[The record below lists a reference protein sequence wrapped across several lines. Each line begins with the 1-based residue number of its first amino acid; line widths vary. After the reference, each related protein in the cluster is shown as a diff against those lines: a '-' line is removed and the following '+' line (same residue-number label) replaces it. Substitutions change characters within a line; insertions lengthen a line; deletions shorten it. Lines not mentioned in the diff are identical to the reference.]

1 MPLLSELAGMVEEV
15 RPVRDPRRRTASC
28 DFPNRRSILRLPSPP
43 DAARPPDALQPTV
56 VIKVGTSSLLRQEAG
71 TLHLS
76 QICTL
81 CETVARLHKQGIR
94 VVLVSSGAVGAGMF
108 RMGLVEKPK
117 EVAKKQALAAVGQVH
132 LMRYYEDIFN
142 TIGIKCAQVLLTLE
156 NLSNRKQYVRARNT
170 FSALFEMGVVP
181 VVNENDTVAVEE
193 LKFGDNDT
201 LSAQVA
207 ALVDARWLF
216 LLTDVDGLYTA
227 NPNTDP
233 SATRIETVENIN
245 DLDVD
250 VGGAGSSVGTGGMIT
265 KLTAARIAC
274 AAGCKTI
281 VCLSANL
288 EKDVEAAVIEG
299 KSVGTA
305 FLPAKKAAK
314 GKKKWILAVP
324 VRGEISVDEAGEK
337 AVLRG
342 LPLLLTHI
350 SGVSGEN
357 FRVQE
362 CVTVRDA
369 EGNELARGLC
379 NYPATTLRDAV
390 ASRAQRGDPGDAAR
404 ERELGWE
411 DDLDGPPECVHANN
425 MCVTHVE
432 TLSRS
437 FTFADFQGAGY
448 DSGARDSSDEER

>member
-1 MPLLSELAGMVEEV
+1 
-15 RPVRDPRRRTASC
+15 
-28 DFPNRRSILRLPSPP
+28 
-43 DAARPPDALQPTV
+43 
-56 VIKVGTSSLLRQEAG
+56 VIKVGTSSLLRQASDGTVG

-81 CETVARLHKQGIR
+81 CECVSRLHKQGIR

-108 RMGLVEKPK
+108 RMGLTEKPK

-170 FSALFEMGVVP
+170 FQALFEMGVVP
-181 VVNENDTVAVEE
+181 IVNENDTVAVEE

-233 SATRIETVENIN
+233 TATRIEVVENIN
-245 DLDVD
+245 ELDVD
-250 VGGAGSSVGTGGMIT
+250 VGGAGSSVGTGGMVT

-281 VCLSANL
+281 VCLSARL
-288 EKDVEAAVIEG
+288 ETEIEAAVLEG
-299 KSVGTA
+299 KSVGTC

-314 GKKKWILAVP
+314 GKKKWLLAVP
-324 VRGEISVDEAGEK
+324 VRGEITVDEAGEK
-337 AVLRG
+337 SVLRG
-342 LPLLLTHI
+342 LPLLLTHVT
-350 SGVSGEN
+350 GVSGEN

-362 CVTVRDA
+362 CVAMRDQ
-369 EGNELARGLC
+369 EGNEFARGLC
-379 NYPATTLRDAV
+379 NYPAATLRETV
-390 ASRAQRGDPGDAAR
+390 ASHLGAVGADGLTR
-404 ERELGWE
+404 ESEEGWE
-411 DDLDGPPECVHANN
+411 DDMDGPPECVHANN
-425 MCVTHVE
+425 ICITHVE

-437 FTFADFQGAGY
+437 FTFADFQGPGY
-448 DSGARDSSDEER
+448 DSGAQASSDEEHDHR

>member
-1 MPLLSELAGMVEEV
+1 ML
-15 RPVRDPRRRTASC
+15 RAS
-28 DFPNRRSILRLPSPP
+28 
-43 DAARPPDALQPTV
+43 
-56 VIKVGTSSLLRQEAG
+56 AG

-76 QICTL
+76 QICSL
-81 CETVARLHKQGIR
+81 CETVSRLRSHGIR

-108 RMGLVEKPK
+108 RLGISEKPK

-170 FSALFEMGVVP
+170 FAALFDMGVVP
-181 VVNENDTVAVEE
+181 IVNENDTVAVEE
-193 LKFGDNDT
+193 LRFGDNDT

-207 ALVDARWLF
+207 ALVEAQWLF

-227 NPNTDP
+227 NPATDP

-250 VGGAGSSVGTGGMIT
+250 VGGAGTSVGTGGMVT

-288 EKDVEAAVIEG
+288 ERDIEKAVVEGA
-299 KSVGTA
+299 SVGTA
-305 FLPAKKAAK
+305 FLPAKEGAR
-314 GKKKWILAVP
+314 GKKKWLLAVP
-324 VRGEISVDEAGEK
+324 VRGRVVVGVKGAK

-342 LPLLLTHI
+342 APLLLIH
-350 SGVSGEN
+350 VVDVAEGE

-362 CVTVRDA
+362 CVAIED
-369 EGNELARGLC
+369 EDGNELARGLC
-379 NYPATTLRDAV
+379 NY
-390 ASRAQRGDPGDAAR
+390 ASADVAR
-404 ERELGWE
+404 EKRRENGEARRDGEEAWM
-411 DDLDGPPECVHANN
+411 DDLDGPMELMHANN
-425 MCVTHVE
+425 ICVTNVE
-432 TLSRS
+432 TLRRS
-437 FTFADFQGAGY
+437 FTFTDISQGY
-448 DSGARDSSDEER
+448 DSSAVSEDGAENA

>member
-1 MPLLSELAGMVEEV
+1 ML
-15 RPVRDPRRRTASC
+15 RAS
-28 DFPNRRSILRLPSPP
+28 
-43 DAARPPDALQPTV
+43 
-56 VIKVGTSSLLRQEAG
+56 AG

-76 QICTL
+76 QICSL
-81 CETVARLHKQGIR
+81 CETVSRLRSHGIR

-108 RMGLVEKPK
+108 RLGISEKPK

-170 FSALFEMGVVP
+170 FAALFDMGVVP
-181 VVNENDTVAVEE
+181 IVNENDTVAVEE
-193 LKFGDNDT
+193 LRFGDNDT

-207 ALVDARWLF
+207 ALVEAQWLF

-227 NPNTDP
+227 NPATDP

-250 VGGAGSSVGTGGMIT
+250 VGGAGTSVGTGGMVT

-288 EKDVEAAVIEG
+288 ERDIEKAVVEGA
-299 KSVGTA
+299 SVGTA
-305 FLPAKKAAK
+305 FLPAKEGAR
-314 GKKKWILAVP
+314 GKKKWLLAVP
-324 VRGEISVDEAGEK
+324 VRGRVVVGVKGAK

-342 LPLLLTHI
+342 APLLLMH
-350 SGVSGEN
+350 VVDVAEGE

-362 CVTVRDA
+362 CVAIED
-369 EGNELARGLC
+369 EDGNELARGLC
-379 NYPATTLRDAV
+379 NY
-390 ASRAQRGDPGDAAR
+390 ASADVAR
-404 ERELGWE
+404 EKRRENGEARRDGEEAWE
-411 DDLDGPPECVHANN
+411 DDLDGPMELMHANN
-425 MCVTHVE
+425 ICVTNVE
-432 TLSRS
+432 TLRRS
-437 FTFADFQGAGY
+437 FTFTDISQGY
-448 DSGARDSSDEER
+448 DSSAVSEDGAENA

>member
-1 MPLLSELAGMVEEV
+1 
-15 RPVRDPRRRTASC
+15 
-28 DFPNRRSILRLPSPP
+28 
-43 DAARPPDALQPTV
+43 
-56 VIKVGTSSLLRQEAG
+56 LLRASAG

-76 QICTL
+76 QICSL
-81 CETVARLHKQGIR
+81 CETVSRLRSHGIR

-108 RMGLVEKPK
+108 RLGISEKPK

-170 FSALFEMGVVP
+170 FAALFDMGVVP
-181 VVNENDTVAVEE
+181 IGNENDTVAVEE
-193 LKFGDNDT
+193 RRLGDNDT

-207 ALVDARWLF
+207 ALVEAQWLF

-227 NPNTDP
+227 NPATDP

-250 VGGAGSSVGTGGMIT
+250 VGGAGTSVGTGGMVT

-288 EKDVEAAVIEG
+288 ERDIEKAVVEGA
-299 KSVGTA
+299 SVGTA
-305 FLPAKKAAK
+305 FLPAKEGAR
-314 GKKKWILAVP
+314 GKKKWLLAVP
-324 VRGEISVDEAGEK
+324 VRGRVVVGVKGAK

-342 LPLLLTHI
+342 APLLLMH
-350 SGVSGEN
+350 VVDVAEGE

-362 CVTVRDA
+362 CVAIED
-369 EGNELARGLC
+369 EDGNELARGLC
-379 NYPATTLRDAV
+379 NY
-390 ASRAQRGDPGDAAR
+390 ASADVAR
-404 ERELGWE
+404 EKRRENGEATRDGEEAWE
-411 DDLDGPPECVHANN
+411 DDLDGPMELMHANN
-425 MCVTHVE
+425 ICVTNVE
-432 TLSRS
+432 TLRRS
-437 FTFADFQGAGY
+437 FTFTDISQGY
-448 DSGARDSSDEER
+448 DSSAVSDDGAENA

>member
-1 MPLLSELAGMVEEV
+1 M
-15 RPVRDPRRRTASC
+15 
-28 DFPNRRSILRLPSPP
+28 
-43 DAARPPDALQPTV
+43 
-56 VIKVGTSSLLRQEAG
+56 GTSSLRRASAG

-76 QICTL
+76 QICSL
-81 CETVARLHKQGIR
+81 CETVSRLRSHGIR

-108 RMGLVEKPK
+108 RLGISEKPK

-170 FSALFEMGVVP
+170 FAALFDMGVVP
-181 VVNENDTVAVEE
+181 IVNENDTVAVEE
-193 LKFGDNDT
+193 LRFGDNDT

-207 ALVDARWLF
+207 ALVEAQWLF

-227 NPNTDP
+227 NPATDP

-250 VGGAGSSVGTGGMIT
+250 VGGAGTSVGTGGMVT

-288 EKDVEAAVIEG
+288 ERDIEKAVVEGA
-299 KSVGTA
+299 SVGTA
-305 FLPAKKAAK
+305 FLPAKEGAR
-314 GKKKWILAVP
+314 GKKKWLLAVP
-324 VRGEISVDEAGEK
+324 VRGRVVVGVKGAK

-342 LPLLLTHI
+342 APLLLMH
-350 SGVSGEN
+350 VVDVAEGE

-362 CVTVRDA
+362 CVAIED
-369 EGNELARGLC
+369 EDGNELARGLC
-379 NYPATTLRDAV
+379 NY
-390 ASRAQRGDPGDAAR
+390 ASADVAR
-404 ERELGWE
+404 EKRRENGEARRDGEEAWE
-411 DDLDGPPECVHANN
+411 DDLDGPMELMHANN
-425 MCVTHVE
+425 ICVTNVE
-432 TLSRS
+432 TLRRS
-437 FTFADFQGAGY
+437 FTFTDISQGY
-448 DSGARDSSDEER
+448 DSSAVSEDGAENA

>member
-1 MPLLSELAGMVEEV
+1 M
-15 RPVRDPRRRTASC
+15 
-28 DFPNRRSILRLPSPP
+28 
-43 DAARPPDALQPTV
+43 
-56 VIKVGTSSLLRQEAG
+56 GTSSLLRASAG

-76 QICTL
+76 QICSL
-81 CETVARLHKQGIR
+81 CETVSRLRSHGIR

-108 RMGLVEKPK
+108 RLGISEKPK

-170 FSALFEMGVVP
+170 FAALFDMGVVP
-181 VVNENDTVAVEE
+181 IVNENDTVAVEE
-193 LKFGDNDT
+193 LRFGDNDT

-207 ALVDARWLF
+207 ALVEAQWLF

-227 NPNTDP
+227 NPATDP

-250 VGGAGSSVGTGGMIT
+250 VGGAGTSVGTGGMVT

-288 EKDVEAAVIEG
+288 ERDIEKAVVEGA
-299 KSVGTA
+299 SVGTA
-305 FLPAKKAAK
+305 FLPAKEGAR
-314 GKKKWILAVP
+314 GKKKWLLAVP
-324 VRGEISVDEAGEK
+324 VRGRVVVGVKGAK

-342 LPLLLTHI
+342 APLLLIH
-350 SGVSGEN
+350 VVDVAEGE

-362 CVTVRDA
+362 CVAIED
-369 EGNELARGLC
+369 EDGNELARGLC
-379 NYPATTLRDAV
+379 NY
-390 ASRAQRGDPGDAAR
+390 ASADVAR
-404 ERELGWE
+404 EKRRENGEATRDGEEAWE
-411 DDLDGPPECVHANN
+411 DDLDGPMELMHANN
-425 MCVTHVE
+425 ICVTNVE
-432 TLSRS
+432 TLRRS
-437 FTFADFQGAGY
+437 FTFTDISQGY
-448 DSGARDSSDEER
+448 DSSAVSEDGAENA

>member
-1 MPLLSELAGMVEEV
+1 
-15 RPVRDPRRRTASC
+15 
-28 DFPNRRSILRLPSPP
+28 
-43 DAARPPDALQPTV
+43 V
-56 VIKVGTSSLLRQEAG
+56 VIKVGTSSLLRASAG

-76 QICTL
+76 QICSL
-81 CETVARLHKQGIR
+81 CETVSRLRSHGIR

-108 RMGLVEKPK
+108 RLGISEKPK

-170 FSALFEMGVVP
+170 FAALFDMGVVP
-181 VVNENDTVAVEE
+181 IVNENDTVAVEE
-193 LKFGDNDT
+193 LRFGDNDT

-207 ALVDARWLF
+207 ALVEAQWLF

-227 NPNTDP
+227 NPATDP

-250 VGGAGSSVGTGGMIT
+250 VGGAGTSVGTGGMVT

-288 EKDVEAAVIEG
+288 ERDIEKAVVEGA
-299 KSVGTA
+299 SVGTA
-305 FLPAKKAAK
+305 FLPAKEGAR
-314 GKKKWILAVP
+314 GKKKWLLAVP
-324 VRGEISVDEAGEK
+324 VRGRVVVGVKGAK

-342 LPLLLTHI
+342 APLLLMH
-350 SGVSGEN
+350 VVDVAEGE

-362 CVTVRDA
+362 CVAIED
-369 EGNELARGLC
+369 EDGNELARGLC
-379 NYPATTLRDAV
+379 NYAAADVAGEKRREDGEARRDGEEA
-390 ASRAQRGDPGDAAR
+390 
-404 ERELGWE
+404 WE
-411 DDLDGPPECVHANN
+411 DDLDGPMELMHANN
-425 MCVTHVE
+425 ICVTNVE
-432 TLSRS
+432 TLRRS
-437 FTFADFQGAGY
+437 FTFTDISQGY
-448 DSGARDSSDEER
+448 DSSAVSEDGAEHA

>member
-1 MPLLSELAGMVEEV
+1 M
-15 RPVRDPRRRTASC
+15 
-28 DFPNRRSILRLPSPP
+28 
-43 DAARPPDALQPTV
+43 
-56 VIKVGTSSLLRQEAG
+56 GTSSLLRASAG

-76 QICTL
+76 QICSL
-81 CETVARLHKQGIR
+81 CETVSRLRSHGIR

-108 RMGLVEKPK
+108 RLGISEKPK

-170 FSALFEMGVVP
+170 FAALFDMGVVP
-181 VVNENDTVAVEE
+181 IVNENDTVAVEE
-193 LKFGDNDT
+193 LRFGDNDT

-207 ALVDARWLF
+207 ALVEAQWLF

-227 NPNTDP
+227 NPATDP

-250 VGGAGSSVGTGGMIT
+250 VGGAGTSVGTGGMVT

-288 EKDVEAAVIEG
+288 ERDIEKAVVEGA
-299 KSVGTA
+299 SVGTA
-305 FLPAKKAAK
+305 FLPAKEGAR
-314 GKKKWILAVP
+314 GKKKWLLAVP
-324 VRGEISVDEAGEK
+324 VRGRVVVGVKGAK

-342 LPLLLTHI
+342 APLLLIH
-350 SGVSGEN
+350 VVDVAEGE

-362 CVTVRDA
+362 CVAIED
-369 EGNELARGLC
+369 EDGNELARGLC
-379 NYPATTLRDAV
+379 NY
-390 ASRAQRGDPGDAAR
+390 ASADVAR
-404 ERELGWE
+404 EKRRENGEARRDGEEAWM
-411 DDLDGPPECVHANN
+411 DDLDGPMELMHANN
-425 MCVTHVE
+425 ICVTNVE
-432 TLSRS
+432 TLRRS
-437 FTFADFQGAGY
+437 FTFTDISQGY
-448 DSGARDSSDEER
+448 DSSAVSEDGAENA

>member
-1 MPLLSELAGMVEEV
+1 MYVSSASRVVASLREPNFRFTERIPPSSPAPSDAVH
-15 RPVRDPRRRTASC
+15 PTA
-28 DFPNRRSILRLPSPP
+28 
-43 DAARPPDALQPTV
+43 DARQPTV
-56 VIKVGTSSLLRQEAG
+56 VIKVGTSSLLRHEAG

-76 QICTL
+76 QICAL
-81 CETVARLHKQGIR
+81 CETVSRLHKQGIR

-108 RMGLVEKPK
+108 RMGLSEKPK

-170 FSALFEMGVVP
+170 FGALFDMGVVP
-181 VVNENDTVAVEE
+181 IVNENDTVAVEE

-233 SATRIETVENIN
+233 GATRIETVENIN
-245 DLDVD
+245 ELDVD
-250 VGGAGSSVGTGGMIT
+250 LGGAGSSVGTGGMVT

-288 EKDVEAAVIEG
+288 ERDVEAAVIEG
-299 KSVGTA
+299 ESVGTA

-324 VRGEISVDEAGEK
+324 ARGEVSVDEAGAR

-342 LPLLLTHI
+342 LPLLLTHV
-350 SGVSGEN
+350 SGVSGD

-362 CVTVRDA
+362 CVTVRDD

-379 NYPATTLRDAV
+379 NYPATTIREAV
-390 ASRAQRGDPGDAAR
+390 ARGAKRGDPAEAAR
-404 ERELGWE
+404 EREQGWE

-437 FTFADFQGAGY
+437 FTFSDFQGSGY
-448 DSGARDSSDEER
+448 DSGARDTSDEEREPA

>member
-1 MPLLSELAGMVEEV
+1 M
-15 RPVRDPRRRTASC
+15 
-28 DFPNRRSILRLPSPP
+28 
-43 DAARPPDALQPTV
+43 
-56 VIKVGTSSLLRQEAG
+56 GTSSLLRASAG

-76 QICTL
+76 QICSL
-81 CETVARLHKQGIR
+81 CETVSRLRSHGIR

-108 RMGLVEKPK
+108 RLGISEKPK

-170 FSALFEMGVVP
+170 FAALFDMGVVP
-181 VVNENDTVAVEE
+181 IVNENDTVAVEE
-193 LKFGDNDT
+193 LRFGDNDT

-207 ALVDARWLF
+207 ALVEAQWLF

-227 NPNTDP
+227 NPATDP

-250 VGGAGSSVGTGGMIT
+250 VGGAGTSVGTGGMVT

-288 EKDVEAAVIEG
+288 ERDIEKAVVEGA
-299 KSVGTA
+299 SVGTA
-305 FLPAKKAAK
+305 FLPAKEGAR
-314 GKKKWILAVP
+314 GKKKWLLAVP
-324 VRGEISVDEAGEK
+324 VRGRVVVGVKGAK

-342 LPLLLTHI
+342 APLLLIH
-350 SGVSGEN
+350 VVDVAEGE

-362 CVTVRDA
+362 CVAIED
-369 EGNELARGLC
+369 EDGNELARGLC
-379 NYPATTLRDAV
+379 NY
-390 ASRAQRGDPGDAAR
+390 ASADVAR
-404 ERELGWE
+404 EKRRENGEATRDGEEAWM
-411 DDLDGPPECVHANN
+411 DDLDGPMELMHANN
-425 MCVTHVE
+425 ICVTNVE
-432 TLSRS
+432 TLRRS
-437 FTFADFQGAGY
+437 FTFTDISQGY
-448 DSGARDSSDEER
+448 DSSAVSEDGAENA

>member
-1 MPLLSELAGMVEEV
+1 M
-15 RPVRDPRRRTASC
+15 
-28 DFPNRRSILRLPSPP
+28 
-43 DAARPPDALQPTV
+43 

-170 FSALFEMGVVP
+170 FAALFDMGVVP
-181 VVNENDTVAVEE
+181 IVNENDTVAVEE
-193 LKFGDNDT
+193 LRFGDNDT

-207 ALVDARWLF
+207 ALVEAQWLF

-227 NPNTDP
+227 NPATDP

-250 VGGAGSSVGTGGMIT
+250 VGGAGTSVGTGGMVT

-288 EKDVEAAVIEG
+288 ERDIEKAVVEGA
-299 KSVGTA
+299 SVGTA
-305 FLPAKKAAK
+305 FLPAKEGAR
-314 GKKKWILAVP
+314 GKKKWLLAVP
-324 VRGEISVDEAGEK
+324 VRGRVVVGVKGAK

-342 LPLLLTHI
+342 APLLLMH
-350 SGVSGEN
+350 VVDVAEGE

-362 CVTVRDA
+362 CVAIED
-369 EGNELARGLC
+369 EDGNELARGLC
-379 NYPATTLRDAV
+379 NY
-390 ASRAQRGDPGDAAR
+390 ASADVAR
-404 ERELGWE
+404 EKRRENGEATRDGEEAWE
-411 DDLDGPPECVHANN
+411 DDLDGPMELMHANN
-425 MCVTHVE
+425 ICVTNVE
-432 TLSRS
+432 TLRRS
-437 FTFADFQGAGY
+437 FTFTDISQGY
-448 DSGARDSSDEER
+448 DSSAVSEDGAENA

>member
-1 MPLLSELAGMVEEV
+1 
-15 RPVRDPRRRTASC
+15 
-28 DFPNRRSILRLPSPP
+28 
-43 DAARPPDALQPTV
+43 
-56 VIKVGTSSLLRQEAG
+56 VGTSSLLRASAG

-76 QICTL
+76 QICSL
-81 CETVARLHKQGIR
+81 CETVSRLRSHGIR

-108 RMGLVEKPK
+108 RLGISEKPK

-170 FSALFEMGVVP
+170 FAALFDMGVVP
-181 VVNENDTVAVEE
+181 IVNENDTVAVEE
-193 LKFGDNDT
+193 LRFGDNDT

-207 ALVDARWLF
+207 ALVEAQWLF

-227 NPNTDP
+227 NPATDP

-250 VGGAGSSVGTGGMIT
+250 VGGAGTSVGTGGMVT

-288 EKDVEAAVIEG
+288 ERDIEKAVVEGA
-299 KSVGTA
+299 SVGTA
-305 FLPAKKAAK
+305 FLPAKEGAR
-314 GKKKWILAVP
+314 GKKKWLLAVP
-324 VRGEISVDEAGEK
+324 VRGRVVVGVKGAK

-342 LPLLLTHI
+342 APLLLMH
-350 SGVSGEN
+350 VVDVAEGE

-362 CVTVRDA
+362 CVAIED
-369 EGNELARGLC
+369 EDGNELARGLC
-379 NYPATTLRDAV
+379 NY
-390 ASRAQRGDPGDAAR
+390 ASADVAR
-404 ERELGWE
+404 EKRRENGEATRDGEEAWE
-411 DDLDGPPECVHANN
+411 DDLDGPMELMHANN
-425 MCVTHVE
+425 ICVTNVE
-432 TLSRS
+432 TLRRS
-437 FTFADFQGAGY
+437 FTFTDISQGY
-448 DSGARDSSDEER
+448 DSSAVSEDGAENA

>member
-1 MPLLSELAGMVEEV
+1 
-15 RPVRDPRRRTASC
+15 
-28 DFPNRRSILRLPSPP
+28 
-43 DAARPPDALQPTV
+43 
-56 VIKVGTSSLLRQEAG
+56 LLRASAG

-76 QICTL
+76 QICSL
-81 CETVARLHKQGIR
+81 CETVSRLRSHGIR

-108 RMGLVEKPK
+108 RLGISEKPK

-170 FSALFEMGVVP
+170 FAALFDMGVVP
-181 VVNENDTVAVEE
+181 IVNENDTVAVEE
-193 LKFGDNDT
+193 LRFGDNDT

-207 ALVDARWLF
+207 ALVEAQWLF

-227 NPNTDP
+227 NPATDP

-250 VGGAGSSVGTGGMIT
+250 VGGAGTSVGTGGMVT

-288 EKDVEAAVIEG
+288 ERDIEKAVVEGA
-299 KSVGTA
+299 SVGTA
-305 FLPAKKAAK
+305 FLPAKEGAR
-314 GKKKWILAVP
+314 GKKKWLLAVP
-324 VRGEISVDEAGEK
+324 VRGRVVVGVKGAK

-342 LPLLLTHI
+342 APLLLMH
-350 SGVSGEN
+350 VVDVAEGE

-362 CVTVRDA
+362 CVAIED
-369 EGNELARGLC
+369 EDGNELARGLC
-379 NYPATTLRDAV
+379 NYASADVAGEKRREDGEARRD
-390 ASRAQRGDPGDAAR
+390 GDGEEA
-404 ERELGWE
+404 WE
-411 DDLDGPPECVHANN
+411 DDLDGPMELMHANN
-425 MCVTHVE
+425 ICVTNVE
-432 TLSRS
+432 TLRRS
-437 FTFADFQGAGY
+437 FTFTDISQGY
-448 DSGARDSSDEER
+448 DSSAVSEDGAEHA

>member
-1 MPLLSELAGMVEEV
+1 ML
-15 RPVRDPRRRTASC
+15 RAS
-28 DFPNRRSILRLPSPP
+28 
-43 DAARPPDALQPTV
+43 
-56 VIKVGTSSLLRQEAG
+56 AG

-76 QICTL
+76 QICSL
-81 CETVARLHKQGIR
+81 CETVSRLRSHGIR

-108 RMGLVEKPK
+108 RLGISEKPK

-170 FSALFEMGVVP
+170 FAALFDMGVVP
-181 VVNENDTVAVEE
+181 IVNENDTVAVEE
-193 LKFGDNDT
+193 LRFGDNDT

-207 ALVDARWLF
+207 ALVEAQWLF

-227 NPNTDP
+227 NPATDP

-250 VGGAGSSVGTGGMIT
+250 VGGAGTSVGTGGMVT

-288 EKDVEAAVIEG
+288 ERDIEKAVVEGA
-299 KSVGTA
+299 SVGTA
-305 FLPAKKAAK
+305 FLPAKEGAR
-314 GKKKWILAVP
+314 GKKKWLLAVP
-324 VRGEISVDEAGEK
+324 VRGRVVVGVKGAK

-342 LPLLLTHI
+342 APLLLMH
-350 SGVSGEN
+350 VVDVAEGE

-362 CVTVRDA
+362 CVAIED
-369 EGNELARGLC
+369 EDGNELARGLC
-379 NYPATTLRDAV
+379 NY
-390 ASRAQRGDPGDAAR
+390 ASADVAR
-404 ERELGWE
+404 EKRRENGEATRDGEEAWE
-411 DDLDGPPECVHANN
+411 DDLDGPMELMHANN
-425 MCVTHVE
+425 ICVTNVE
-432 TLSRS
+432 TLRRS
-437 FTFADFQGAGY
+437 FTFTDISQGY
-448 DSGARDSSDEER
+448 DSSAVSEDGAENA

>member
-1 MPLLSELAGMVEEV
+1 ML
-15 RPVRDPRRRTASC
+15 RAS
-28 DFPNRRSILRLPSPP
+28 
-43 DAARPPDALQPTV
+43 
-56 VIKVGTSSLLRQEAG
+56 AG

-76 QICTL
+76 QICSL
-81 CETVARLHKQGIR
+81 CETVSRLRSHGIR

-108 RMGLVEKPK
+108 RLGISEKPK

-170 FSALFEMGVVP
+170 FAALFDMGVVP
-181 VVNENDTVAVEE
+181 IVNENDTVAVEE
-193 LKFGDNDT
+193 LRFGDNDT

-207 ALVDARWLF
+207 ALVEAQWLF

-227 NPNTDP
+227 NPATDP

-250 VGGAGSSVGTGGMIT
+250 VGGAGTSVGTGGMVT

-288 EKDVEAAVIEG
+288 ERDIEKAVVEGA
-299 KSVGTA
+299 SVGTA
-305 FLPAKKAAK
+305 FLPAKEGAR
-314 GKKKWILAVP
+314 GKKKWLLAVP
-324 VRGEISVDEAGEK
+324 VRGRVVVGVKGAK

-342 LPLLLTHI
+342 APLLLIH
-350 SGVSGEN
+350 VLDVAEGE

-362 CVTVRDA
+362 CVAIED
-369 EGNELARGLC
+369 EDGNELARGLC
-379 NYPATTLRDAV
+379 NY
-390 ASRAQRGDPGDAAR
+390 ASADVAR
-404 ERELGWE
+404 EKRRENGEARRDGEEAWM
-411 DDLDGPPECVHANN
+411 DDLDGPMELMHANN
-425 MCVTHVE
+425 ICVTNVE
-432 TLSRS
+432 TLRRS
-437 FTFADFQGAGY
+437 FTFTDISQGY
-448 DSGARDSSDEER
+448 DSSAVSEDGAENA

>member
-1 MPLLSELAGMVEEV
+1 MHPDLTLNI
-15 RPVRDPRRRTASC
+15 T
-28 DFPNRRSILRLPSPP
+28 PP
-43 DAARPPDALQPTV
+43 PTQPTV

-81 CETVARLHKQGIR
+81 CETVARLHKHGIR

-108 RMGLVEKPK
+108 RMGLTEKPK

-170 FSALFEMGVVP
+170 FAALFEMGIVP

-216 LLTDVDGLYTA
+216 LLTDVDGLYTS

-233 SATRIETVENIN
+233 NAKRIEVVENIN

-250 VGGAGSSVGTGGMIT
+250 VGGAGSSVGTGGMVT

-288 EKDVEAAVIEG
+288 ETDVEAAVLEG

-314 GKKKWILAVP
+314 GKKKWLLAVP
-324 VRGEISVDEAGEK
+324 VRGEIRVNQHGEK

-342 LPLLLTHI
+342 MPLLMTHVTR
-350 SGVSGEN
+350 VSEN
-357 FRVQE
+357 DSFRVQE
-362 CVTVRDA
+362 CVTVCDVD
-369 EGNELARGLC
+369 GNELARGLC
-379 NYPATTLRDAV
+379 NYASSTVREAV
-390 ASRAQRGDPGDAAR
+390 AVSDKKQTPDVT
-404 ERELGWE
+404 EGWE
-411 DDLDGPPECVHANN
+411 DDLDGPPECIHANN
-425 MCVTHVE
+425 LCVTHVE

-437 FTFADFQGAGY
+437 FTFADLQGAGY
-448 DSGARDSSDEER
+448 DSGAQVSSDDER

>member
-1 MPLLSELAGMVEEV
+1 M
-15 RPVRDPRRRTASC
+15 
-28 DFPNRRSILRLPSPP
+28 
-43 DAARPPDALQPTV
+43 
-56 VIKVGTSSLLRQEAG
+56 GTSSLLRASAG

-76 QICTL
+76 QICSL
-81 CETVARLHKQGIR
+81 CETVSRLRSHGIR

-108 RMGLVEKPK
+108 RLGISEKPK

-132 LMRYYEDIFN
+132 LMRYYEDIFH

-170 FSALFEMGVVP
+170 FAALFDMGVVP
-181 VVNENDTVAVEE
+181 IVNENDTVAVEE
-193 LKFGDNDT
+193 LRFGDNDT

-207 ALVDARWLF
+207 ALVEAQWLF

-227 NPNTDP
+227 NPATDP

-250 VGGAGSSVGTGGMIT
+250 VGGAGTSVGTGGMVT

-288 EKDVEAAVIEG
+288 ERDIEKAVVEGA
-299 KSVGTA
+299 SVGTA
-305 FLPAKKAAK
+305 FLPAKEGAR
-314 GKKKWILAVP
+314 GKKKWLLAVP
-324 VRGEISVDEAGEK
+324 VRGRVVVGVKGAK

-342 LPLLLTHI
+342 APLLLMH
-350 SGVSGEN
+350 VVDVAEGE

-362 CVTVRDA
+362 CVAIED
-369 EGNELARGLC
+369 EDGNELARGLC
-379 NYPATTLRDAV
+379 NY
-390 ASRAQRGDPGDAAR
+390 ASADVAR
-404 ERELGWE
+404 EKRRENGEATRDGEEAWE
-411 DDLDGPPECVHANN
+411 DDLDGPMELMHANN
-425 MCVTHVE
+425 ICVTNVE
-432 TLSRS
+432 TLRRS
-437 FTFADFQGAGY
+437 FTFTDISQGY
-448 DSGARDSSDEER
+448 DSSAVSEDGAENA

>member
-1 MPLLSELAGMVEEV
+1 M
-15 RPVRDPRRRTASC
+15 
-28 DFPNRRSILRLPSPP
+28 
-43 DAARPPDALQPTV
+43 

-76 QICTL
+76 QICAL

-108 RMGLVEKPK
+108 RMGLSEKPV

-170 FSALFEMGVVP
+170 FGALFEMGVVP
-181 VVNENDTVAVEE
+181 IVNENDTVAVEE

-227 NPNTDP
+227 NPHTDP
-233 SATRIETVENIN
+233 SATRIESVENIN
-245 DLDVD
+245 ELDVD
-250 VGGAGSSVGTGGMIT
+250 LGGAGSSVGTGGMIT

-288 EKDVEAAVIEG
+288 ERDVEAAVIEG
-299 KSVGTA
+299 QSVGTA

-324 VRGEISVDEAGEK
+324 VRGEIDVDEAGER

-342 LPLLLTHI
+342 LPLLLTHV
-350 SGVSGEN
+350 SGVSGQD

-379 NYPATTLRDAV
+379 NYPATTIRDAV
-390 ASRAQRGDPGDAAR
+390 ASRAKRGDPAEAAR
-404 ERELGWE
+404 EREQGWE

-437 FTFADFQGAGY
+437 FTFSDFQGAGY
-448 DSGARDSSDEER
+448 DSGARDASDEERAPA

>member
-1 MPLLSELAGMVEEV
+1 M
-15 RPVRDPRRRTASC
+15 
-28 DFPNRRSILRLPSPP
+28 
-43 DAARPPDALQPTV
+43 
-56 VIKVGTSSLLRQEAG
+56 GTSSLLRASAG

-76 QICTL
+76 QICSL
-81 CETVARLHKQGIR
+81 CETVSRLRSHGIR

-108 RMGLVEKPK
+108 RLGISEKPK

-170 FSALFEMGVVP
+170 FAALFDMGVVP
-181 VVNENDTVAVEE
+181 IVNENDTVAVEE
-193 LKFGDNDT
+193 LRFGDNDT

-207 ALVDARWLF
+207 ALVEAQLLF

-227 NPNTDP
+227 NPATDP

-250 VGGAGSSVGTGGMIT
+250 VGGAGTSVGTGGMVT

-288 EKDVEAAVIEG
+288 ERDIEKAVVEGA
-299 KSVGTA
+299 SVGTA
-305 FLPAKKAAK
+305 FLPAKEGAR
-314 GKKKWILAVP
+314 GKKKWLLAVP
-324 VRGEISVDEAGEK
+324 VRGRVVVGVKGAK

-342 LPLLLTHI
+342 APLLLMH
-350 SGVSGEN
+350 VVDVAEGE

-362 CVTVRDA
+362 CVAIED
-369 EGNELARGLC
+369 EDGNELARGLC
-379 NYPATTLRDAV
+379 NY
-390 ASRAQRGDPGDAAR
+390 ASADVAR
-404 ERELGWE
+404 EKRRENGEATRDGEEAWE
-411 DDLDGPPECVHANN
+411 DDLDGPMELMHANN
-425 MCVTHVE
+425 ICVTNVE
-432 TLSRS
+432 TLRRS
-437 FTFADFQGAGY
+437 FTFTDISQGY
-448 DSGARDSSDEER
+448 DSSAVSEDGAENA

>member
-1 MPLLSELAGMVEEV
+1 
-15 RPVRDPRRRTASC
+15 
-28 DFPNRRSILRLPSPP
+28 
-43 DAARPPDALQPTV
+43 V
-56 VIKVGTSSLLRQEAG
+56 VIKVGTSSLLRASAG

-76 QICTL
+76 QICSL
-81 CETVARLHKQGIR
+81 CETVSRLRSHGIR

-108 RMGLVEKPK
+108 RLGISEKPK

-170 FSALFEMGVVP
+170 FAALFDMGVVP
-181 VVNENDTVAVEE
+181 IVNENDTVAVEE
-193 LKFGDNDT
+193 LRFGDNDT

-207 ALVDARWLF
+207 ALVEAQWLF

-227 NPNTDP
+227 NPATDP

-250 VGGAGSSVGTGGMIT
+250 VGGAGTSVGTGGMVT

-288 EKDVEAAVIEG
+288 ERDIEKAVVEGA
-299 KSVGTA
+299 SVGTA
-305 FLPAKKAAK
+305 FLPAKEGAR
-314 GKKKWILAVP
+314 GKKKWLLAVP
-324 VRGEISVDEAGEK
+324 VRGRVVVGVKGAK

-342 LPLLLTHI
+342 APLLLMH
-350 SGVSGEN
+350 VVDVAEGE

-362 CVTVRDA
+362 CVAIED
-369 EGNELARGLC
+369 EDGNELASGLC
-379 NYPATTLRDAV
+379 NY
-390 ASRAQRGDPGDAAR
+390 ASADVAR
-404 ERELGWE
+404 EKRRENGEATRDGEEAWE
-411 DDLDGPPECVHANN
+411 DDLDGPMELMHANN
-425 MCVTHVE
+425 ICVTNVE
-432 TLSRS
+432 TLRRS
-437 FTFADFQGAGY
+437 FTFTDISQGY
-448 DSGARDSSDEER
+448 DSSAVSEDGAENA

>member
-1 MPLLSELAGMVEEV
+1 ML
-15 RPVRDPRRRTASC
+15 RAS
-28 DFPNRRSILRLPSPP
+28 
-43 DAARPPDALQPTV
+43 
-56 VIKVGTSSLLRQEAG
+56 AG

-76 QICTL
+76 QICSL
-81 CETVARLHKQGIR
+81 CETVSRLRSHGIR

-108 RMGLVEKPK
+108 RLGISEKPK

-170 FSALFEMGVVP
+170 FAALFDMGVVP
-181 VVNENDTVAVEE
+181 IVNENDTVAVEE
-193 LKFGDNDT
+193 LRFGDNDT

-207 ALVDARWLF
+207 ALVEAQWLF

-227 NPNTDP
+227 NPATDP

-250 VGGAGSSVGTGGMIT
+250 VGGAGTSVGTGGMVT

-288 EKDVEAAVIEG
+288 ERDIEKAVVEGA
-299 KSVGTA
+299 SVGTA
-305 FLPAKKAAK
+305 FLPAKEGAR
-314 GKKKWILAVP
+314 GKKKWLLAVP
-324 VRGEISVDEAGEK
+324 VRGRVVVGVKGAK

-342 LPLLLTHI
+342 APLLLMH
-350 SGVSGEN
+350 VVDVAEGE

-362 CVTVRDA
+362 CVAIED
-369 EGNELARGLC
+369 EDGNELARGLC
-379 NYPATTLRDAV
+379 NY
-390 ASRAQRGDPGDAAR
+390 ASADVAR
-404 ERELGWE
+404 EKRRENGEATRDVEEAWE
-411 DDLDGPPECVHANN
+411 DDLDGPMELMHANN
-425 MCVTHVE
+425 ICVTNVE
-432 TLSRS
+432 TLRRS
-437 FTFADFQGAGY
+437 FTFTDISQGY
-448 DSGARDSSDEER
+448 DSSAVSEDGAENA

>member
-1 MPLLSELAGMVEEV
+1 M
-15 RPVRDPRRRTASC
+15 
-28 DFPNRRSILRLPSPP
+28 
-43 DAARPPDALQPTV
+43 
-56 VIKVGTSSLLRQEAG
+56 GTSSLLRASAG

-76 QICTL
+76 QICSL
-81 CETVARLHKQGIR
+81 CETVSRLRSHGIR

-108 RMGLVEKPK
+108 RLGISEKPK

-170 FSALFEMGVVP
+170 FAALFDMGVVP
-181 VVNENDTVAVEE
+181 IVNENDTVAVEE
-193 LKFGDNDT
+193 LRFGDNDT

-207 ALVDARWLF
+207 ALVEAQWLF

-227 NPNTDP
+227 NPATDP
-233 SATRIETVENIN
+233 ARRIETVENIN

-250 VGGAGSSVGTGGMIT
+250 VGGAGTSVGTGGMVT

-288 EKDVEAAVIEG
+288 ERDIEKAVVEGA
-299 KSVGTA
+299 SVGTA
-305 FLPAKKAAK
+305 FLPAKEGAR
-314 GKKKWILAVP
+314 GKKKWLLAVP
-324 VRGEISVDEAGEK
+324 VRGRVVVGVRGAK

-342 LPLLLTHI
+342 APLLLIH
-350 SGVSGEN
+350 VVDVAEGE

-362 CVTVRDA
+362 CVAIED
-369 EGNELARGLC
+369 EDGNELARGLC
-379 NYPATTLRDAV
+379 NY
-390 ASRAQRGDPGDAAR
+390 ASADVAR
-404 ERELGWE
+404 EKRRENGEARRDGEEAWM
-411 DDLDGPPECVHANN
+411 DDLDGPMELMHANN
-425 MCVTHVE
+425 ICVTNVE
-432 TLSRS
+432 TLRRS
-437 FTFADFQGAGY
+437 FTFTDISQGY
-448 DSGARDSSDEER
+448 DSSAVSEDGAENA

>member
-1 MPLLSELAGMVEEV
+1 
-15 RPVRDPRRRTASC
+15 
-28 DFPNRRSILRLPSPP
+28 
-43 DAARPPDALQPTV
+43 
-56 VIKVGTSSLLRQEAG
+56 LLRASAG

-76 QICTL
+76 QICSL
-81 CETVARLHKQGIR
+81 CETVSRLRSHGIR

-108 RMGLVEKPK
+108 RLGISEKPK

-170 FSALFEMGVVP
+170 FAALFDMGVVP
-181 VVNENDTVAVEE
+181 IVNENDTVAVEE
-193 LKFGDNDT
+193 LRFGDNDT

-207 ALVDARWLF
+207 ALVEAQWLF

-227 NPNTDP
+227 NPATDP

-250 VGGAGSSVGTGGMIT
+250 VGGAGTSVGTGGMVT

-288 EKDVEAAVIEG
+288 ERDIEKAVVEGA
-299 KSVGTA
+299 SVGTA
-305 FLPAKKAAK
+305 FLPAKEGAR
-314 GKKKWILAVP
+314 GKKKWLLAVP
-324 VRGEISVDEAGEK
+324 VRGRVVVGVKGAK

-342 LPLLLTHI
+342 APLLLMH
-350 SGVSGEN
+350 VVDVAEGE

-362 CVTVRDA
+362 CVAIED
-369 EGNELARGLC
+369 EDGNELARGLC
-379 NYPATTLRDAV
+379 NYASADVAGEKRREDGEARRDGEEA
-390 ASRAQRGDPGDAAR
+390 
-404 ERELGWE
+404 WE
-411 DDLDGPPECVHANN
+411 DDLDGPMELMHANN
-425 MCVTHVE
+425 ICVTNVE
-432 TLSRS
+432 TLRRS
-437 FTFADFQGAGY
+437 FTFTDISQGY
-448 DSGARDSSDEER
+448 DSSAVSEDGAEHA

>member
-1 MPLLSELAGMVEEV
+1 M
-15 RPVRDPRRRTASC
+15 
-28 DFPNRRSILRLPSPP
+28 
-43 DAARPPDALQPTV
+43 
-56 VIKVGTSSLLRQEAG
+56 GTSSLLRASAG

-76 QICTL
+76 QICSL
-81 CETVARLHKQGIR
+81 CETVSRLRSHGIR

-108 RMGLVEKPK
+108 RLGISEKPK

-170 FSALFEMGVVP
+170 FAALFDMGVVP
-181 VVNENDTVAVEE
+181 IVNENDTVAVEE
-193 LKFGDNDT
+193 LRFGDNDT

-207 ALVDARWLF
+207 ALVEAQWLF

-227 NPNTDP
+227 NPATDP

-250 VGGAGSSVGTGGMIT
+250 VGGAGTSVGTGGMVT

-288 EKDVEAAVIEG
+288 ERDIEKAVVEGA
-299 KSVGTA
+299 SVGTA
-305 FLPAKKAAK
+305 FLPAKEGAR
-314 GKKKWILAVP
+314 GKKKWLLAVP
-324 VRGEISVDEAGEK
+324 VRGRVVVGVKGAK

-342 LPLLLTHI
+342 APLLLMH
-350 SGVSGEN
+350 VVDVAEGE

-362 CVTVRDA
+362 CVAIED
-369 EGNELARGLC
+369 EDGNELARGLC
-379 NYPATTLRDAV
+379 NY
-390 ASRAQRGDPGDAAR
+390 ASADVAR
-404 ERELGWE
+404 EKRRENGEATRDGEEAWE
-411 DDLDGPPECVHANN
+411 DDLDGPMELMHANN
-425 MCVTHVE
+425 ICVTNVE
-432 TLSRS
+432 TLRRS
-437 FTFADFQGAGY
+437 FTFTDISQGY
-448 DSGARDSSDEER
+448 DSSAVSDDGAENA

>member
-1 MPLLSELAGMVEEV
+1 M
-15 RPVRDPRRRTASC
+15 
-28 DFPNRRSILRLPSPP
+28 
-43 DAARPPDALQPTV
+43 
-56 VIKVGTSSLLRQEAG
+56 GTSSLLRASAG

-76 QICTL
+76 QICSL
-81 CETVARLHKQGIR
+81 CETVSRLRSHGIR

-108 RMGLVEKPK
+108 RLGISEKPK

-170 FSALFEMGVVP
+170 FAALFDMGVVP
-181 VVNENDTVAVEE
+181 IVNENDTVAVEE
-193 LKFGDNDT
+193 LRFGDNDT

-207 ALVDARWLF
+207 ALVEAQWLF

-227 NPNTDP
+227 NPATDP

-250 VGGAGSSVGTGGMIT
+250 VGGAGTSVGTGGMVT

-288 EKDVEAAVIEG
+288 ERDIEKAVVEGA
-299 KSVGTA
+299 SVGTA
-305 FLPAKKAAK
+305 FLPAKEGAR
-314 GKKKWILAVP
+314 GKKKWLLAVP
-324 VRGEISVDEAGEK
+324 VRGRVVVGVKGAK

-342 LPLLLTHI
+342 APLLLMH
-350 SGVSGEN
+350 VVDVAEGE

-362 CVTVRDA
+362 CVAIED
-369 EGNELARGLC
+369 EDGNELARGLC
-379 NYPATTLRDAV
+379 NY
-390 ASRAQRGDPGDAAR
+390 ASADVAR
-404 ERELGWE
+404 EKRRENGEARRDGEEAWE
-411 DDLDGPPECVHANN
+411 DDLDGPMELMHANN
-425 MCVTHVE
+425 ICVTNVE
-432 TLSRS
+432 TLRRS
-437 FTFADFQGAGY
+437 FTFTDISQGY
-448 DSGARDSSDEER
+448 DSSAVSEDGAENA

>member
-1 MPLLSELAGMVEEV
+1 M
-15 RPVRDPRRRTASC
+15 
-28 DFPNRRSILRLPSPP
+28 
-43 DAARPPDALQPTV
+43 
-56 VIKVGTSSLLRQEAG
+56 GTSSLLRASAG

-76 QICTL
+76 QICSL
-81 CETVARLHKQGIR
+81 CETVSRLRSHGIR

-108 RMGLVEKPK
+108 RLGISEKPK

-170 FSALFEMGVVP
+170 FAALFDMGVVP
-181 VVNENDTVAVEE
+181 IVNENDTVAVEE
-193 LKFGDNDT
+193 LRFGDNDT

-207 ALVDARWLF
+207 ALVEAQWLF

-227 NPNTDP
+227 NPATDP

-250 VGGAGSSVGTGGMIT
+250 VGGAGTSVGTGGMVT

-288 EKDVEAAVIEG
+288 ERDIEKAVVEGA
-299 KSVGTA
+299 SVGTA
-305 FLPAKKAAK
+305 FLPAKEGAR
-314 GKKKWILAVP
+314 GKKKWLLAVP
-324 VRGEISVDEAGEK
+324 VRGRVVVGVKGAK

-342 LPLLLTHI
+342 APLLLMH
-350 SGVSGEN
+350 VVDVAEGE

-362 CVTVRDA
+362 CVAIED
-369 EGNELARGLC
+369 EDGNELARGLC
-379 NYPATTLRDAV
+379 NY
-390 ASRAQRGDPGDAAR
+390 ASADVAR
-404 ERELGWE
+404 EKRRENGEARRGGEEAWE
-411 DDLDGPPECVHANN
+411 DDLDGPMELMHANN
-425 MCVTHVE
+425 ICVTNVE
-432 TLSRS
+432 TLRRS
-437 FTFADFQGAGY
+437 FTFTDISQGY
-448 DSGARDSSDEER
+448 DSSAVSEDGAENA

>member
-1 MPLLSELAGMVEEV
+1 M
-15 RPVRDPRRRTASC
+15 
-28 DFPNRRSILRLPSPP
+28 
-43 DAARPPDALQPTV
+43 
-56 VIKVGTSSLLRQEAG
+56 VIKVGTSSLLRTSAG

-81 CETVARLHKQGIR
+81 CETVSRLHMHGIR

-108 RMGLVEKPK
+108 RMGLTEKPK

-170 FSALFEMGVVP
+170 FAALFEMGCVP
-181 VVNENDTVAVEE
+181 IVNENDTVAVEE
-193 LKFGDNDT
+193 LRFGDNDT

-207 ALVDARWLF
+207 ALVEAQWLF

-233 SATRIETVENIN
+233 DAVRIETVENIN
-245 DLDVD
+245 ELDVD
-250 VGGAGSSVGTGGMIT
+250 VGGAGSSVGTGGMVT

-281 VCLSANL
+281 VCLSENL
-288 EKDVEAAVIEG
+288 GTDVEAAVIEG

-314 GKKKWILAVP
+314 GKKKWLLAVP
-324 VRGEISVDEAGEK
+324 VRGEVRVNEAGAK
-337 AVLRG
+337 ATLRG
-342 LPLLLTHI
+342 MPLLMGHVV
-350 SGVSGEN
+350 GVTGE
-357 FRVQE
+357 FRVQD
-362 CVTVRDA
+362 CVAVRD
-369 EGNELARGLC
+369 GDDNELARGLC
-379 NYPATTLRDAV
+379 NYSSDMIRKGIGGEQGNEGL
-390 ASRAQRGDPGDAAR
+390 GD
-404 ERELGWE
+404 GWE
-411 DDLDGPPECVHANN
+411 DELDGPLECMHANN
-425 MCVTHVE
+425 ICVTHVE

-437 FTFADFQGAGY
+437 YTFSDFVSSGY
-448 DSGARDSSDEER
+448 DSTMSQDDHSHSEDNRD